1 MNNKSEDAYQKLVTM
16 ITLCE
21 LEPGVMVS
29 EGTLMELSG
38 MGRTPVRDALQRL
51 AIEKLVEIHPRR
63 GILIPSLSVEVQLK
77 LLEVRR
83 HLEVLVVQ
91 LAAHRASF
99 EQKKQILNLL
109 DEELDISDREAFNSW
124 LSRVHHIVLDSANN
138 EYLTVAM
145 LPLQGLSRRFW
156 FAHMKDVEQTQRE
169 ARQYH
174 SNILKAICNS
184 DQSEAEKCS
193 IALNDYLSD
202 FSYQT
207 LRK

>member
-1 MNNKSEDAYQKLVTM
+1 
-16 ITLCE
+16 
-21 LEPGVMVS
+21 
-29 EGTLMELSG
+29 